1 MSYPVD
7 MNDLQ
12 YDLKTWT
19 EKQFP
24 QRTLQ
29 SILAHLRKEIS
40 ELEESPDDIM
50 EFADCFML
58 LCDAA
63 SYQNIA
69 MSDIWRAMGEKLQ
82 INKNRKWGK
91 PNSEGFVEH
100 IRSSDDTTGKTTP

>member
-1 MSYPVD
+1 MSYPID

-29 SILAHLRKEIS
+29 SILRHLEKEIQ
-40 ELEESPDDIM
+40 ELEAEPNDIM

-58 LCDAA
+58 LLDAA
-63 SYQNIA
+63 SYQDISI
-69 MSDIWRAMGEKLQ
+69 SDIWRAMGEKLE
-82 INKNRKWGK
+82 INKARKG
-91 PNSEGFVEH
+91 
-100 IRSSDDTTGKTTP
+100 RS